1 MAVFTTIINAVAVS
15 AAQDLFS
22 LKAGT
27 TYPFILHSINLSQ
40 KTLTAVE
47 GKQLLINRLTATFTQ
62 GSGGTAPTP
71 VLLSPGGSAST
82 VTAHINDTTPGTTNG
97 TTTNIYSDV
106 WQFLNGWLWQ
116 PYPEDRPIFN
126 ISTGCVVSMITAPSA
141 SMTVSGTIVWE
152 ELGV

>member
-71 VLLSPGGSAST
+71 SSARRAGCSAS
-82 VTAHINDTTPGTTNG
+82 GT
-97 TTTNIYSDV
+97 
-106 WQFLNGWLWQ
+106 W
-116 PYPEDRPIFN
+116 
-126 ISTGCVVSMITAPSA
+126 A
-141 SMTVSGTIVWE
+141 TIVTSA
-152 ELGV
+152 